1 MPFYSD
7 MADMVQELLAPEDE
21 DGLGQG
27 TVTLKRVTTTPGE
40 NEWDPPTETSQVWLL
55 SGAATRV
62 DQRYENGALIVAT
75 VDIVTFATTGKLMM
89 VDDVPVVPPV
99 PETITPV
106 ITDTLVIDGRERAIT
121 SLKPTPSA
129 GTVVAWRAVVA
140 V

>member
-1 MPFYSD
+1 MASFYAD
-7 MADMVQELLAPEDE
+7 MADMVQELLAPDDE

-27 TVTLKRVTTTPGE
+27 TVSLKRTVTVPGE
-40 NEWDPPTETSQVWLL
+40 NEWDLPTETSQTWPLE
-55 SGAATRV
+55 AAVKRV
-62 DQRYENGALIVAT
+62 DQRYENGVLIVET
-75 VDIVTFATTGKLMM
+75 VDIVTFA
-89 VDDVPVVPPV
+89 VPDTV
-99 PETITPV
+99 PV